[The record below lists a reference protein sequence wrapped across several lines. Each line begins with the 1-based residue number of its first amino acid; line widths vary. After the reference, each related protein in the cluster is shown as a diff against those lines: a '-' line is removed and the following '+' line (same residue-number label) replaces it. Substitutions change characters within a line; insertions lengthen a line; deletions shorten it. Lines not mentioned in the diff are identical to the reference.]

1 MNDINNKNKPTLSST
16 KEVDIVAP
24 ETSKK
29 TVKKIDKKPV
39 TKVKPPLKPVAK
51 VKPLLKEKV
60 EKPTPKVT
68 HKEKST
74 IQSKKGEIVLTDIAS
89 MKKLTNHKLHTIL
102 KDDDE
107 NNFEKMKKI
116 DKSGIQYMKKRAEL
130 DIENSN
136 SKISMWLTVFVSLL
150 TAILTTFIA
159 ITNLV
164 PSITNLVPDEKIK
177 NSLVYFWES
186 LNFFQQLLTFYFLL
200 GFIMLGVVLVAYFMN
215 NSTSQKLL
223 LLIEEYQLLHK

>member
-1 MNDINNKNKPTLSST
+1 MNDINNKNKPTLPST

-24 ETSKK
+24 ETSEK

-39 TKVKPPLKPVAK
+39 TKVKPPLK
-51 VKPLLKEKV
+51 EKV
-60 EKPTPKVT
+60 EKPAPKIT
-68 HKEKST
+68 HKAKST
-74 IQSKKGEIVLTDIAS
+74 IQSKKDEIVLTDIAS
-89 MKKLTNHKLHTIL
+89 IKKHYNRELYATLQH
-102 KDDDE
+102 DDE

-164 PSITNLVPDEKIK
+164 PSIANLVPDEKIK
-177 NSLVYFWES
+177 SSLVYFWES
-186 LNFFQQLLTFYFLL
+186 LNFFEQLSIFYLLL

>member
-1 MNDINNKNKPTLSST
+1 MNDINNKNKPTLPST

-51 VKPLLKEKV
+51 VKPPLKEKV

-68 HKEKST
+68 HKAEST
-74 IQSKKGEIVLTDIAS
+74 IQSKKGDIVLTDIAS

-102 KDDDE
+102 KGDDK

-130 DIENSN
+130 DMENSN
-136 SKISMWLTVFVSLL
+136 SKLSLWMTVFVFSL
-150 TAILTTFIA
+150 TAIFTALVTFIN
-159 ITNLV
+159 ILING
-164 PSITNLVPDEKIK
+164 NGK
-177 NSLVYFWES
+177 NSV
-186 LNFFQQLLTFYFLL
+186 LNFLKKINFIEGLSIVYVLLSVVFLA
-200 GFIMLGVVLVAYFMN
+200 IVLIAYFRN
-215 NSTSQKLL
+215 NRVSHKLL

>member
-1 MNDINNKNKPTLSST
+1 MNDINNKNKPTLPST

-24 ETSKK
+24 ETSEK

-51 VKPLLKEKV
+51 VKPPLKEKV
-60 EKPTPKVT
+60 EKLALKIT
-68 HKEKST
+68 HKAKST

-89 MKKLTNHKLHTIL
+89 IKKHYNRELYATLQH
-102 KDDDE
+102 DDE

-164 PSITNLVPDEKIK
+164 PSIANLVPDEKIK
-177 NSLVYFWES
+177 SSLVYFWES
-186 LNFFQQLLTFYFLL
+186 LNFFEQLLTFYFLL